1 VSPHAWHDLLHNV
14 AALVLTLGGAVLLV
28 RAWRARGT
36 ALPATGD
43 RQQAAQSALVVERSA
58 RILVIA
64 LSIGAAAIHV
74 AAAPVHIA
82 ELGPLGLG
90 FPIAAILQA
99 GVAAAWWFRPS
110 KNVAWAAIA
119 VNLAIAIGWVASRV
133 IGLPAGDEPWRPEA
147 AGVPDVSSTL
157 FELLVVAIVAARL
170 TGRDV
175 ALARRLRDATAVATV
190 AVVPLIG
197 VVFLAT
203 LLSVS
208 VAAGGEHH
216 AADHDHDNANAA
228 ETSHDGP

>member
-1 VSPHAWHDLLHNV
+1 VAPHAWHDLLHSV

-36 ALPATGD
+36 ALPAPSTTPPE
-43 RQQAAQSALVVERSA
+43 LVVTRMVT
-58 RILVIA
+58 IVVIA

-74 AAAPVHIA
+74 AAAPAHIA

-99 GVAAAWWFRPS
+99 GVAAAWRFRPS
-110 KNVAWAAIA
+110 RNIAWAGIAVNVAIA
-119 VNLAIAIGWVASRV
+119 VAWVASRV
-133 IGLPAGDEPWRPEA
+133 VGLPVGDEPWRPEA
-147 AGVPDVSSTL
+147 AGVPDVAATL
-157 FELLVVAIVAARL
+157 FELLVVAILAARL
-170 TGRDV
+170 SGRDA
-175 ALARRLRDATAVATV
+175 ALARRVRDTAALATL

-208 VAAGGEHH
+208 VAAGGEHR
-216 AADHDHDNANAA
+216 AADHDHANANADAA